1 MQPETLI
8 GIYVFCLGAF
18 IGSFLNVLIY
28 RLPRSENFV
37 FGRSHCPHC
46 GLLIR
51 WYDNIPLISYI
62 ILLGK
67 CRKCRRHISWRYP
80 LVELL
85 TAAFFVVVFLLYG
98 VSYQS
103 LVAIV
108 FFALLLVIT
117 FIDFKYYI
125 IPDKITYPG
134 MVLGL
139 ALSFV
144 NPLISPLESLVGL
157 LAGGLTLYLLAILGD
172 YFLKKESLGG
182 GDIKL
187 AAVLGA
193 FLGWKNLFIIFFAAA
208 VFGLIYAVLRMVI
221 ARQSAAGRMIPFGPF
236 LSLAG
241 LLALFF
247 GNLLVDYYVSQ
258 FLALN

>member
-1 MQPETLI
+1 MNPESIL
-8 GIYVFCLGAF
+8 GFYAFVMGAF

-28 RLPRSENFV
+28 RLPRRENFV
-37 FGRSHCPHC
+37 AGRSHCPHC

-51 WYDNIPLISYI
+51 WFDNIPLISFV
-62 ILLGK
+62 ILRGK
-67 CRKCRRHISWRYP
+67 CRNCRGSISWRYP
-80 LVELL
+80 AVELVSAL
-85 TAAFFVVVFLLYG
+85 FFLLAFLLYG
-98 VSYQS
+98 VSVHA
-103 LVAIV
+103 LIAVI

-117 FIDFKYYI
+117 FIDFQYFI

-134 MVLGL
+134 MIAGL

-144 NPLISPLESLVGL
+144 SPLVTPLESIIGL
-157 LAGGLTLYLLAILGD
+157 LAGGGTLYLLAILGD

-187 AAVLGA
+187 AAMLGA
-193 FLGWKNLFIIFFAAA
+193 FLGWKNIFIIFFASA
-208 VFGLIYAVLRMVI
+208 VFGLIYALMRMAV
-221 ARQSAAGRMIPFGPF
+221 ARQTKAGRMIPFGPF

-247 GNLLVDYYVSQ
+247 GNLLVDFYVTQ